1 MKLGKKGKYAQDYP
15 KDFIVIPVLEANEIF
30 QKGVEELEEDLK
42 MKNRKTETKRK
53 GKERARNKRFNET
66 ADTKTDFRCR

>member
-1 MKLGKKGKYAQDYP
+1 MKIEKTINKIKDETWKKGKYAQDYP

-42 MKNRKTETKRK
+42 
-53 GKERARNKRFNET
+53 
-66 ADTKTDFRCR
+66 